1 MSLLRKLFVTGTAL
15 ALSAP
20 ILISGAMPSAL
31 AADMPG
37 DYSPISLPPSSQ
49 ERPLQRVE
57 LSSGWYLRGD
67 LAYRFQGIGDLSSL
81 DTTSVPSPSGAK
93 LDNAFVFGFG
103 AGIKQDW
110 LRLDLTGDYGW
121 RSKYTADASAG
132 GTISGKVESF
142 TVLGNVYADLG
153 TWYGFTPYIG
163 AGLGAANLNFS
174 SYQYANAVAPMESTA
189 VPVQRWNFAWAAMAG
204 VSYNVAHNVLLDIG
218 YRHIDMGDISG
229 GPASNLSVK
238 KFTGD
243 EIRLGFR
250 YLLD

>member
-1 MSLLRKLFVTGTAL
+1 MGLMRKLFVAGAAFAVCATGAIPGT
-15 ALSAP
+15 
-20 ILISGAMPSAL
+20 MPSAL
-31 AADMPG
+31 AADVPG
-37 DYSPISLPPSSQ
+37 DYSPISLPPPSQ
-49 ERPLQRVE
+49 ERAPQRIE

-67 LAYRFQGIGDLSSL
+67 LAYRFQHIGESSSL

-93 LDNAFVFGFG
+93 LDNAFILGLG
-103 AGIKQDW
+103 GGIKQGW

-121 RSKYTADASAG
+121 RSKYNADAAGG
-132 GTISGKVESF
+132 GTIAGKVESY
-142 TVLGNVYADLG
+142 TVLGNAYADLG

-163 AGLGAANLNFS
+163 AGLGAANLNLS
-174 SYQYANAVAPMESTA
+174 GYEYPAAVAPMASTA

-204 VSYNVAHNVLLDIG
+204 VSYNVGHNLLVDIG

-229 GPASNLSVK
+229 GSSSNLSVK

-243 EIRLGFR
+243 EIRVGLR